1 MTFDVQPAALALVTV
16 ALVVTLWWQR
26 RMWRDIH
33 TWLRLMALVL
43 LAGVALQPGFE
54 HASGEEAPTGM
65 DVVLLVD
72 RTTSMAA
79 QDYDG
84 NRPRIEG
91 VAADVEALVGTM
103 PGARYTV
110 VTSDNEARVAAP
122 WTTDGAAVITL
133 ARTIGWREEGLG
145 TGSDIAA
152 GLPLAKQLLQD
163 SAAERPGVRRY
174 FVYLGDGEQISK
186 HSPASFAPL
195 RELIDDALVLG
206 YGTSAGGVMAMH
218 VGTDELVTRDG
229 APAKSKIDEAALRTI
244 AEQTGGSYQHR
255 TAPGALEG
263 WAPAAG
269 ASVSE
274 AAHRDTSL
282 AWWLAVGAA
291 TMWCADLAVAARRM
305 RGAKEEL

>member
-33 TWLRLMALVL
+33 TWLRLTALVL

-84 NRPRIEG
+84 NRPRMEG

-122 WTTDGAAVITL
+122 WTTDGAAVVT
-133 ARTIGWREEGLG
+133 R
-145 TGSDIAA
+145 
-152 GLPLAKQLLQD
+152 
-163 SAAERPGVRRY
+163 
-174 FVYLGDGEQISK
+174 
-186 HSPASFAPL
+186 SPA
-195 RELIDDALVLG
+195 RW
-206 YGTSAGGVMAMH
+206 AGA
-218 VGTDELVTRDG
+218 RK
-229 APAKSKIDEAALRTI
+229 A
-244 AEQTGGSYQHR
+244 
-255 TAPGALEG
+255 
-263 WAPAAG
+263 WAPAPTSPPGCRWPGSSCRIRRLSARVC
-269 ASVSE
+269 A
-274 AAHRDTSL
+274 DTSCIWATASRSPSTAPRRSHHFEGSSTTHL
-282 AWWLAVGAA
+282 CWATAPPRAA
-291 TMWCADLAVAARRM
+291 
-305 RGAKEEL
+305 